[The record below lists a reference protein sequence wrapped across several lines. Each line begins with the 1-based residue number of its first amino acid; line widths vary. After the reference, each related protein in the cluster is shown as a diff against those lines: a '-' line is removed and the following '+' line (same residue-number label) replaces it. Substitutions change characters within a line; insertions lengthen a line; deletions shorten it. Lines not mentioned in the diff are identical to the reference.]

1 MAAADM
7 GMTDIEAS
15 VLWKVKKH
23 HSSPRARELG
33 RAETWGMSRHR
44 GVSACLWGVGGND
57 ATAGQRMPAGRAGRV
72 GFLLL

>member
-7 GMTDIEAS
+7 VMTDIEAS

-44 GVSACLWGVGGND
+44 GVSACLGGGGND

-72 GFLLL
+72 GFPLL